1 MEDLHAAALAPAIEL
16 AARGVPEVA
25 AQIDVAVGS
34 LDERV
39 AADGICRGG
48 RRCVGWLSARLGA
61 VEPCEH
67 RVVKRCIVA
76 VIADLIVVCVVS
88 LVEHDVRALEER
100 KVRGIVVAEPERERP
115 CSVSR
120 GELIMQ

>member
-1 MEDLHAAALAPAIEL
+1 MPAAEL
-16 AARGVPEVA
+16 AVRGVPEIA
-25 AQIDVAVGS
+25 AQIDVAVGG
-34 LDERV
+34 LDKRI

-48 RRCVGWLSARLGA
+48 RRCVGWLGARLGA

-67 RVVKRCIVA
+67 RVVERCIVA

-88 LVEHDVRALEER
+88 LVEHDVRVLKEH

>member
-1 MEDLHAAALAPAIEL
+1 MPAIEFT
-16 AARGVPEVA
+16 ARSVPEVT
-25 AQIDVAVGS
+25 AQINIAVGS
-34 LDERV
+34 LDERI
-39 AADGICRGG
+39 AADGVRRGG

-67 RVVKRCIVA
+67 RVVERCIVA

-115 CSVSR
+115 CSVIR